1 MYRHLLLF
9 ITLSGTKVQDFLTSH
24 TEKSETG
31 KNCFST
37 KPTTPF
43 ITS

>member
-9 ITLSGTKVQDFLTSH
+9 IILSGTKVQDFLTSH

-31 KNCFST
+31 KNCFQP
-37 KPTTPF
+37 KPTIPPVTP
-43 ITS
+43 